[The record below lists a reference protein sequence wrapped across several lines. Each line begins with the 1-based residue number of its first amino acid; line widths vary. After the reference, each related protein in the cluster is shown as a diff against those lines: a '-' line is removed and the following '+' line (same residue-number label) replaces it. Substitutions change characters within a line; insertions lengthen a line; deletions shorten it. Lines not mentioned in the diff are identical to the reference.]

1 MRRATADSEHYSA
14 HAWDANKTVFI
25 YSTKFFKTKYQIYI
39 MHKVSLLKTTP
50 KLHAAALITQ
60 YYNI

>member
-39 MHKVSLLKTTP
+39 MHKVSPEDHTKI
-50 KLHAAALITQ
+50 ACQSALITQ